1 MKLPKFETKR
11 EMFDYLIQNKS
22 ELIEMKRATLKF
34 TDLVGMPEPT
44 ETNKALF
51 TDYKDDPTSG
61 VIKRSIVANTYNWM
75 DSHDDVHVG
84 NTFLKSINERTN
96 KVFHLHDH
104 KHEVTAKV
112 GKPIEIKEVEVD
124 WMDLGVNR
132 LGKTTVL
139 MLDSEIKEAYNKD
152 VFRQYLDDE
161 IDQHSVGMRYVKIQL
176 AVNDSEYK
184 EEKAVW
190 DEYYPKLG
198 NPEHAEKQGYFWAV
212 KEASL
217 VEVSAV
223 LMASNTLTPTVQNIE
238 PSEDTQKT
246 EPTEVTQND
255 KVRIFVK
262 F

>member
-1 MKLPKFETKR
+1 MKQPKFETKR
-11 EMFDYLIQNKS
+11 ELFDWLIANKS
-22 ELIEMKRATLKF
+22 ELIEMKRATIKCA
-34 TDLVGMPEPT
+34 DVVEMPQAT

-75 DSHDDVHVG
+75 DSHNDVHVG
-84 NTFLKSINERTN
+84 NTFSKSINERSN

-124 WMDLGVNR
+124 WIDLGVNR

-139 MLDSEIKEAYNKD
+139 MLESEIKEAYNKD
-152 VFRQYLDDE
+152 VFRQYLDNE

-176 AVNDSEYK
+176 AVNDPEYK

-198 NPEHAEKQGYFWAV
+198 NPEQADKQGYFWAV
-212 KEASL
+212 KEAGL
-217 VEVSAV
+217 IEVSAV
-223 LMASNTLTPTVQNIE
+223 LMGSNTLTPTVQNIE
-238 PSEDTQKT
+238 PSEDTQKQ
-246 EPTEVTQND
+246 EPTEVTQIEWE
-255 KVRIFVK
+255 KVIEK

>member
-1 MKLPKFETKR
+1 MSAQTR
-11 EMFDYLIQNKS
+11 Y
-22 ELIEMKRATLKF
+22 
-34 TDLVGMPEPT
+34 
-44 ETNKALF
+44 
-51 TDYKDDPTSG
+51 
-61 VIKRSIVANTYNWM
+61 
-75 DSHDDVHVG
+75 
-84 NTFLKSINERTN
+84 
-96 KVFHLHDH
+96 FHLHDH

-124 WMDLGVNR
+124 WLDLGVNR

-161 IDQHSVGMRYVKIQL
+161 IDQHSVGMRYVKISL

-238 PSEDTQKT
+238 PSDDTQKT
-246 EPTEVTQND
+246 EPTEVTQKIDWN
-255 KVRIFVK
+255 KVISNF
-262 F
+262 